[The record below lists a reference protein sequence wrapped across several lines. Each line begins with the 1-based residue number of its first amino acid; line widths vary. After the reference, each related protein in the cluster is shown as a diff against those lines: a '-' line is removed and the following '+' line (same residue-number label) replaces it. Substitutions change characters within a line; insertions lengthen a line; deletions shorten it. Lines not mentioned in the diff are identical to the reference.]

1 MAILPRA
8 YHPHEYVTEKHFVN
22 LGFLMAAFA
31 AIMIYANISELLVH
45 GYKLEEGV
53 EFHFRQIFLAEFAP
67 LFWFYLLG
75 GLVAPIVIALPP
87 ATRNIRGMVVASV
100 LVTVAMWIERYV
112 IVVSGLHVPLTPY
125 EPASYAPTWVEWS
138 LLAAGLALFA
148 LLITVFTKIF
158 PIIAV
163 WEVAEDHEA
172 MVGAPGAA
180 RRAARPAALE
190 TQDV

>member
-1 MAILPRA
+1 
-8 YHPHEYVTEKHFVN
+8 
-22 LGFLMAAFA
+22 
-31 AIMIYANISELLVH
+31 
-45 GYKLEEGV
+45 
-53 EFHFRQIFLAEFAP
+53 
-67 LFWFYLLG
+67 
-75 GLVAPIVIALPP
+75 VIALLP

-112 IVVSGLHVPLTPY
+112 IVVSGLHVPLMPY

-148 LLITVFTKIF
+148 LLITVFTKVF

-172 MVGAPGAA
+172 TVGAPGT
-180 RRAARPAALE
+180 ARPAALE
-190 TQDV
+190 TQELAGETGP